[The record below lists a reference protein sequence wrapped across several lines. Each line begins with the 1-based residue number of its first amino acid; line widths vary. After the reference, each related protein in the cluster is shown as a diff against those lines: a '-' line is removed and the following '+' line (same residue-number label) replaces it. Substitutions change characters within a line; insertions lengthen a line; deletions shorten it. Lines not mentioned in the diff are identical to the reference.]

1 MDHIYWNFDD
11 AQFPIDYIDFISNQ
25 SSVNYTRYLLWA
37 VSESSLD
44 QYSQFYWRRFQRN
57 QLTFNLYCKI

>member
-44 QYSQFYWRRFQRN
+44 QYMSI
-57 QLTFNLYCKI
+57 LLEKVST